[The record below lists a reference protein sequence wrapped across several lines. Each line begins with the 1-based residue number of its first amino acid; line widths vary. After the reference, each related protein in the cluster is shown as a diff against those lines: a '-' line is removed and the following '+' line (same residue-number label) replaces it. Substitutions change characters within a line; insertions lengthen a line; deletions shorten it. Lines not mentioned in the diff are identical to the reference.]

1 MSVNFFLMKN
11 VDIFISIKDNI
22 DAPDVT
28 CNVLQGDTLIFKHP
42 SKMYISLQAA
52 SDDAA
57 FSINSWYSPELKNPP
72 DFTNRQACSDF
83 GAHIGDIDYALEEPT
98 VIPDIGDDSGIISGT
113 PAVEVLNKLQRE
125 ALIRINL
132 QAGAVAEVYVA
143 PVEDESDD
151 VTFKVLLMVVGSL
164 LIIVAGLLFANTW
177 VQVKHTRAS
186 LADQNQI
193 RQLRESHR
201 ARQQQRQ
208 QQQQQQQEGSEESSE
223 SSEEQSAQV
232 QNQMSRI
239 AAINQALAQ
248 QNNVGN
254 D

>member
-1 MSVNFFLMKN
+1 M
-11 VDIFISIKDNI
+11 
-22 DAPDVT
+22 
-28 CNVLQGDTLIFKHP
+28 
-42 SKMYISLQAA
+42 
-52 SDDAA
+52 
-57 FSINSWYSPELKNPP
+57 
-72 DFTNRQACSDF
+72 
-83 GAHIGDIDYALEEPT
+83 EEPT

-193 RQLRESHR
+193 R
-201 ARQQQRQ
+201 
-208 QQQQQQQEGSEESSE
+208 
-223 SSEEQSAQV
+223 
-232 QNQMSRI
+232 
-239 AAINQALAQ
+239 
-248 QNNVGN
+248 
-254 D
+254 